1 MTQLEDS
8 TILDLLFERS
18 ERAIGELDRKFGAA
32 VRKTTGNILRDPQDA
47 EECVND
53 TWLAVWNSI
62 PPQRPGTLGGYVCRI
77 ARNNAVSRLRANTAC
92 KRDDR
97 YDLVLDEL
105 AEAIPSNM
113 DVETEYDAKELTE
126 AIDRFLAAQNREER
140 ILFVRRY
147 FFGDSPEQ
155 LAARTQSSGS
165 RVRVRLFRLREKL
178 KKMLQKEGLLV

>member
-1 MTQLEDS
+1 MTRLEDS

-18 ERAIGELDRKFGAA
+18 ERAIGELDRKYGAA
-32 VRKTTGNILRDPQDA
+32 VRKTAANILRDPQDV

-62 PPQRPGTLGGYVCRI
+62 PPQRPGILGGYVCRI
-77 ARNNAVSRLRANTAC
+77 ARNKAVSRLRANTAHR
-92 KRDDR
+92 RDDR

-105 AEAIPSNM
+105 AEAIPSNVN
-113 DVETEYDAKELTE
+113 VETEYDAKELTE
-126 AIDRFLAAQNREER
+126 AIDRFLAAQSREDR

-147 FFGDSPEQ
+147 FFGDSPEE
-155 LAARTQSSGS
+155 LAVRTKSSVS
-165 RVRVRLFRLREKL
+165 RVRVRLFRLRERL